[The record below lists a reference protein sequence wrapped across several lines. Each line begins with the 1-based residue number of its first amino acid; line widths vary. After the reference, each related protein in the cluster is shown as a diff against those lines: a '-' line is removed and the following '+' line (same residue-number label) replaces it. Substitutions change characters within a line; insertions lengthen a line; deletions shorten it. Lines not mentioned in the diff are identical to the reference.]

1 MNAFVKFLGERT
13 DARPLAVARIVIGGV
28 AFLRALVSYHLFDR
42 VLISGVVRA
51 REYEWVPDMTRAAMP
66 WYTGVWLLV
75 AAAFALGYRTRLSGT
90 ILFGLI
96 VYHLAAGQSFFWSH
110 IYFLGCLVL
119 LLTVADAGADLS
131 RDWMS
136 RGGGRRTVPRWGVA
150 LLKLHITIVYGFAA
164 IAKLNP
170 EFLSGAVLERA
181 LLRPEFLKTPEI
193 VVALAWSSVAFEGC
207 MAIALWMKPLR
218 SWAIVA
224 GVLFHAAIPV
234 SIGLTGG
241 LVVFSA
247 SIVGTYVLF
256 LDREE
261 FAAAESFV
269 LRALDAIGFR
279 RARMFLA
286 SPRN

>member
-1 MNAFVKFLGERT
+1 
-13 DARPLAVARIVIGGV
+13 
-28 AFLRALVSYHLFDR
+28 
-42 VLISGVVRA
+42 
-51 REYEWVPDMTRAAMP
+51 MTRAAMP